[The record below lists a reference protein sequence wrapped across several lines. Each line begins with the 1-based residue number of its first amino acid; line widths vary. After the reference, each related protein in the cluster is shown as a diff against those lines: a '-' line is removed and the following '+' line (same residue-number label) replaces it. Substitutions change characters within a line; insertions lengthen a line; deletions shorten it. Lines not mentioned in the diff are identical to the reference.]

1 MSDFQASDHP
11 DGPQYVHCDSHPG
24 QPDSQRTRQGNAR
37 LFFRLYVAP
46 LYAGSGKEFLKGMKW
61 NIQYP
66 DKVKGYTPTDVV
78 V

>member
-46 LYAGSGKEFLKGMKW
+46 LYAGSGEESLKGMKRT
-61 NIQYP
+61 YTKY
-66 DKVKGYTPTDVV
+66 DKK
-78 V
+78 